1 MFLTCSIVYQK
12 LINFLNSLEQN
23 FLYRDKNEEN
33 LFDYVMYSGKLGI
46 RCVYSAQGTSGC
58 NCGGENNA
66 LSLFNGLNSK
76 LNLNILI

>member
-1 MFLTCSIVYQK
+1 MFLTCSIVYQN

-33 LFDYVMYSGKLGI
+33 LFDYVMYSGKLDI

-76 LNLNILI
+76 LNLNTLI